1 MARAPG
7 RNQQTGHPEK
17 CRYRC
22 HQPTAD
28 IGPYT
33 ALAYWPSVARH
44 RSFYSS
50 VYCSLVHV
58 SHSQAKDKCCTLNES
73 PRWVGNRPLLL
84 AEFTAIPLAAFD
96 HDIQQRAQR
105 NEYQGE
111 QQVGKHAEAGVVARS
126 GVPHHPCRSEPCLQG
141 EVDHYLEIAHGTE
154 SERQRGM
161 GPSATAADLA
171 ERSGQYS
178 PLISP

>member
-1 MARAPG
+1 MGISPDLKIRRRGFCPG
-7 RNQQTGHPEK
+7 ANAQ
-17 CRYRC
+17 
-22 HQPTAD
+22 AD
-28 IGPYT
+28 NGIYERP
-33 ALAYWPSVARH
+33 L
-44 RSFYSS
+44 
-50 VYCSLVHV
+50 
-58 SHSQAKDKCCTLNES
+58 
-73 PRWVGNRPLLL
+73 WVGNRPLLL

-111 QQVGKHAEAGVVARS
+111 QQVGKHAEAGIVARS

-141 EVDHYLEIAHGTE
+141 EVDHYLEIAHGTK

-161 GPSATAADLA
+161 GPSARAADLA

-178 PLISP
+178 PPHKTLNEPTPRPSASGSSNFSERSVISSRVLPQLMSLI